1 MTWLLSVVLLGLAV
15 DPAALSPTHD
25 PALLE
30 PARVPSATELLV
42 GPRRRVRSNDPQ
54 LAHLLS
60 DGARRS
66 RTFAQLVTRVHATDL
81 IVYVESTHSLPP
93 DTVGRL
99 QLQSVVNGCRY
110 LRVQVKST
118 LLRDE
123 MIAVIGHEL
132 RHALEVADDPTVL
145 DNAAL
150 RALYKRI
157 GYPAGHNGG
166 FDTDAAKRTGFQ
178 VRDELAS

>member
-15 DPAALSPTHD
+15 DPASLFPTHD

-30 PARVPSATELLV
+30 PSRVLTATELLA
-42 GPRRRVRSNDPQ
+42 GPTRRVRSNDPR
-54 LAHLLS
+54 LAHLLA

-66 RTFAQLVTRVHATDL
+66 RTFAELVTRVHATDL
-81 IVYVESTHSLPP
+81 IVYVESTHNLPP
-93 DTVGRL
+93 DTVGRI
-99 QLQSVVNGCRY
+99 QLQSVVRDCRY
-110 LRVQVKST
+110 LRVQVKTT

-150 RALYKRI
+150 RALYQRI
-157 GYPAGHNGG
+157 GHPAGPNGG

-178 VRDELAS
+178 VRDELAG

>member
-15 DPAALSPTHD
+15 DPASLSPIRE

-30 PARVPSATELLV
+30 PSRVLSATELLAA
-42 GPRRRVRSNDPQ
+42 PTRRVRSNDPG
-54 LAHLLS
+54 LAHVLT

-66 RTFAQLVTRVHATDL
+66 RTFAQLVTRIHSTDL
-81 IVYVESTHSLPP
+81 IVYVEKTHNLPP
-93 DTVGRL
+93 DTVGRIL
-99 QLQSVVNGCRY
+99 LQSVVNRCRY
-110 LRVQVKST
+110 LRIQIKST

-132 RHALEVADDPTVL
+132 WHALEVADDPTVL
-145 DNAAL
+145 DDAAL
-150 RALYKRI
+150 RALYQRI
-157 GYPAGHNGG
+157 GHPAGPYGG

-178 VRDELAS
+178 VRDELAG